1 MAARTVNVNKP
12 ETAVAKKKEQPT
24 TIMGWIKGYENQIAK
39 ALPSVITPERFS
51 RIAMTA
57 VTQNPTLG
65 KCTPGSFM
73 GALLTAAQLGLEPNT
88 PLGQAYLI
96 PYRNKD
102 VLECQFQLGYR
113 GLIEL
118 AHRSGDLKSIEAH
131 IVYENDEFE
140 YELGLDPKLKH
151 VPAMKDK
158 GGIAWV
164 YAVYKLNSGGFGF
177 EVMSF
182 EDVEAHKKNYSKAA
196 QKGFSPWKT
205 NWEEMAK
212 KTVVKKALKYAPL
225 RTDFIRAVRE
235 DEATFDLKSD
245 GNEFDII
252 QKDTF
257 DEEKIVDISEE
268 DVTVEES
275 ADEEIKQAEIDTET
289 GEIKE

>member
-1 MAARTVNVNKP
+1 MAARTVNVNNP
-12 ETAVAKKKEQPT
+12 QTAVAKNEKPKTMMQ
-24 TIMGWIKGYENQIAK
+24 WIKGYEGQIAK
-39 ALPSVITPERFS
+39 ALPSVMTPERFS

-57 VTQNPTLG
+57 VTKNPTLG

-96 PYRNKD
+96 PYKNKG

-118 AHRSGDLKSIEAH
+118 AHRSGELKSIEAH

-140 YELGLDPKLKH
+140 YELGLEPKLRH
-151 VPAMKDK
+151 IPAMKNK
-158 GGIAWV
+158 GDIAWV

-177 EVMSF
+177 EVMSK
-182 EDVEAHKKNYSKAA
+182 EGVEEHKKKYSKAA
-196 QKGFSPWKT
+196 QKGYSPWQT
-205 NWEEMAK
+205 AWEEMAK
-212 KTVVKKALKYAPL
+212 KTVIKRALKYAPL
-225 RTDFIRAVRE
+225 KTDFMRAVRE
-235 DEATFDLKSD
+235 DEATFDIESSGD
-245 GNEFDII
+245 EFNII

-257 DEEKIVDISEE
+257 DEENIVEISEE
-268 DVTVEES
+268 DVEIKED
-275 ADEEIKQAEIDTET
+275 ADEEYKQVETDAQT